1 MPLEINEIAIR
12 MRVAEGDERRTER
25 AKGGADEGCTDLA
38 RQEVVDD
45 CVRQVLKALQALD
58 RR

>member
-12 MRVAEGDERRTER
+12 MRVAEGDERRAER
-25 AKGGADEGCTDLA
+25 GKADADEGCTDVA
-38 RQEVVDD
+38 RQEIVDD
-45 CVRQVLKALQALD
+45 CVRKVLKALQALE